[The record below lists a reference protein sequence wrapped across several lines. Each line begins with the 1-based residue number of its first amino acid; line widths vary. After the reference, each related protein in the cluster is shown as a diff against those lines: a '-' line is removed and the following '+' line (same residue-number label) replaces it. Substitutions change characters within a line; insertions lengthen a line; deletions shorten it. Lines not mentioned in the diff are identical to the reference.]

1 MNHLKLIIKLMKTK
15 FLYMIRNIKM
25 ECKSK
30 STEKSKYKNKNIMMK
45 ITTQINYLK
54 ILAMKTMMIKMII
67 NNTLMSMM
75 MNKIQTR
82 FVQENQMESLLAKKE
97 SFKRMITP
105 LIILMTTI
113 KGSMIKDKKND
124 IIIHLTF
131 IIFKFI

>member
-1 MNHLKLIIKLMKTK
+1 
-15 FLYMIRNIKM
+15 MIRNIKM

-75 MNKIQTR
+75 TNKIQTR